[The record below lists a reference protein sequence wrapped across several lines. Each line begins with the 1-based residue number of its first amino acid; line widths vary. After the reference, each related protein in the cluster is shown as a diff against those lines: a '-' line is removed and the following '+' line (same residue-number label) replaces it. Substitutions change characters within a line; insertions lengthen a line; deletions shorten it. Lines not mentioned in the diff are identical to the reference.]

1 MGANNHT
8 VANVGVMD
16 EKYRKFR
23 GTRSGLH
30 FWQFGRALVLH
41 LLVSGPHN
49 LSRVMMRSSL
59 PNP

>member
-16 EKYRKFR
+16 EKYSGFR
-23 GTRSGLH
+23 GTRSGLQ
-30 FWQFGRALVLH
+30 FWQVGRALVLQ

-49 LSRVMMRSSL
+49 LSRVMMRNCS